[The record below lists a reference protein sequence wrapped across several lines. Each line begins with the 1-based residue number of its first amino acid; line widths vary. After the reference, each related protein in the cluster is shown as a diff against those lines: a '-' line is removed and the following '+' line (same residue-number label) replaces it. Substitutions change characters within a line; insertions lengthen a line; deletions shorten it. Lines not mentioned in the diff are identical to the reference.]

1 MFHRPSTLTE
11 ALELKS
17 RLKDKGVFLAGGTDL
32 VVGVAKGRLA
42 VEHWIDLSG
51 VPGLSYVREERE
63 ELAIGPLATHAMLER
78 SAFAPALAQAARTVG
93 GPAIRNRGTIAG
105 NLGTASPAGDV
116 SVALLALDA
125 TLTLVRSQ
133 GSRAVPIRDFFVG
146 PGKTRIAPDEM
157 IQEVRIRRPADSAF
171 LKLGKR
177 QSVAIALV
185 SAAAVRQSDGR
196 VAIALGSVAPVP
208 LRAAQTE
215 AHLAIAGLAPDAIR
229 EAAGLVSAEVKPIDD
244 HRASADYRRAL
255 SGVLVRR
262 LLEQLA
268 AASSNHESAAPV

>member
-32 VVGVAKGRLA
+32 VVGVAKGRLS

-51 VPGLSYVREERE
+51 VPGLSYVREEGE

-125 TLTLVRSQ
+125 RIALVGSH
-133 GSRAVPIRDFFVG
+133 GSRSVPIRDFFVG
-146 PGKTRIAPDEM
+146 PGKTRIAHDEL
-157 IQEVRIRRPADSAF
+157 IQEVRIRRSADSAF

-185 SAAAVRQSDGR
+185 SAAVVRQRDGR
-196 VAIALGSVAPVP
+196 VAIALGSVGPTP
-208 LRAAQTE
+208 LRAARAE
-215 AHLAIAGLAPDAIR
+215 AHLALAGLAPEAIG
-229 EAAGLVSAEVKPIDD
+229 EAASLVRAEVTPIDD
-244 HRASADYRRAL
+244 HRASAEYRRAV

-268 AASSNHESAAPV
+268 ASSKPESPARA